1 MFGGK
6 LAGIS
11 SSFQLG
17 GTGSVP
23 EEQLVTRV
31 RMEDSANGLTP
42 QALERVVA
50 SIVGDNVSANLRA
63 AHGHVQREGGT
74 GANDCLREIKRSA
87 AAISPASLASELLKA
102 GGRIPMKRRGSA
114 PVSLDENLLGR
125 K

>member
-6 LAGIS
+6 LAGIK

-17 GTGSVP
+17 GTGSVLD
-23 EEQLVTRV
+23 EQLLTRA
-31 RMEDSANGLTP
+31 RMEDSGNGLSS
-42 QALERVVA
+42 QGLERVVA
-50 SIVGDNVSANLRA
+50 SVLSDHVSANLRA

-74 GANDCLREIKRSA
+74 GANECLREIKRSA
-87 AAISPASLASELLKA
+87 AAISSTGLASDLLKG
-102 GGRIPMKRRGSA
+102 GGRIPMKRRGAA